1 MTFATTSQ
9 EPNTEELSLEQLS
22 ECNGGFLGLLKA
34 FAEAVIEGAR
44 EIETTQKTGTL
55 PNRFWT
61 PITDVSGG
69 ECAGGVWNPPT
80 GEGGCD
86 EPSLPF

>member
-1 MTFATTSQ
+1 MTFATTS
-9 EPNTEELSLEQLS
+9 EETNIEELSLEQLS
-22 ECNGGFLGLLKA
+22 ECNGGFVGLLKA

-69 ECAGGVWNPPT
+69 SSGGSPNSSDCTLNDGDYGKWY
-80 GEGGCD
+80 
-86 EPSLPF
+86 

>member
-1 MTFATTSQ
+1 MNSPNATKDIIS
-9 EPNTEELSLEQLS
+9 EELSLEQLS
-22 ECNGGFLGLLKA
+22 EYSGGFFGLLKA

-44 EIETTQKTGTL
+44 QIEITQETGTL

-69 ECAGGVWNPPT
+69 PSGGSPNGSDCTLNDGDYGKWY
-80 GEGGCD
+80 
-86 EPSLPF
+86 